1 MERRNFTTRY
11 KSYWPFKVGKK
22 IPPLDHSDLAS
33 FLPNEVVIQINIKN
47 AVVAFFLLSFAK

>member
-22 IPPLDHSDLAS
+22 IPLDHSDLAS
-33 FLPNEVVIQINIKN
+33 FLPNEVVIQINIKT